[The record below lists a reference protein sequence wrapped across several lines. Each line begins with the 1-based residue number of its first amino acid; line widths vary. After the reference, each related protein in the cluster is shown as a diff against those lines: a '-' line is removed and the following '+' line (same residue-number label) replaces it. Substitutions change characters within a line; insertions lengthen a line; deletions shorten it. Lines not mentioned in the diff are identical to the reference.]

1 MTCKLA
7 FKDMCSQAKY
17 KFINRDHR
25 DVLLNS
31 MQADVAPEQ
40 GRPYQLMSLPN
51 KGFEALARK
60 VPVTESNPM
69 YARPHG
75 FGVS

>member
-1 MTCKLA
+1 MACKLA

-17 KFINRDHR
+17 KFIHRDHW

-51 KGFEALARK
+51 KGEALARK
-60 VPVTESNPM
+60 FPVTESSPM

-75 FGVS
+75 FDVS